1 MGSKK
6 ERKGSD
12 QLGFSL
18 KNIAVSCAGNEDMN
32 SEGTTFMYK
41 TPKELIDEFSCQIL
55 IGIDEYF
62 LTILIKSTESLTILK
77 YYMKNNVSLLE

>member
-18 KNIAVSCAGNEDMN
+18 KNIAVSFAGNENMN
-32 SEGTTFMYK
+32 SEGTSFMYK
-41 TPKELIDEFSCQIL
+41 TPKELMDEFSCQVL

-62 LTILIKSTESLTILK
+62 LTILIKSTKSLMILK
-77 YYMKNNVSLLE
+77 YYMKNNVSLME

>member
-18 KNIAVSCAGNEDMN
+18 KNIAVSFAGNENMN
-32 SEGTTFMYK
+32 SEGTSFMYK
-41 TPKELIDEFSCQIL
+41 TPKELMDEFSCQVL

-62 LTILIKSTESLTILK
+62 LTILIRSTKSLMILK
-77 YYMKNNVSLLE
+77 YYMKNNVSLME